1 MHEGCFTLEYARGW
15 IPLMTPFGLADAL
28 ISTLEF
34 PTVSRTVK
42 ISAREMAKNI
52 LAGKI

>member
-1 MHEGCFTLEYARGW
+1 MIPPLTLLTIAGW
-15 IPLMTPFGLADAL
+15 IPLMTPFGLADAS
-28 ISTLEF
+28 ISTLDF

-42 ISAREMAKNI
+42 ISARKMAKNI